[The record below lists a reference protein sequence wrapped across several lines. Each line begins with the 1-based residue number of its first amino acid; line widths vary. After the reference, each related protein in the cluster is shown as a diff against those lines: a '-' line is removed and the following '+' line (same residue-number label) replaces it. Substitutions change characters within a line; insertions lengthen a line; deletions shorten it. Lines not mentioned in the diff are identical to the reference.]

1 MLAVLS
7 SGKYM
12 TNYAK
17 NYASTIYQNLGT
29 MLVVSQGL
37 RVQLLNWPI
46 PHSRNYQGNGMH
58 GCTSF

>member
-7 SGKYM
+7 SAKYI

-29 MLVVSQGL
+29 MLVVPQG
-37 RVQLLNWPI
+37 
-46 PHSRNYQGNGMH
+46 
-58 GCTSF
+58 